1 MKHRAESRFFFIVV
15 LLFLLMLPLGT
26 SLHAQTDNER
36 VEGDYGDAP
45 DNLFT
50 NYTSVDPLGQATF
63 PSSSDDEADAAEQGF
78 VVHRAPEDR
87 VFLGE
92 TVTVE
97 ENAILIDRDFDDGWI
112 PSSFSACSTQQIAVL
127 ITIPETAPEG
137 PIYFNALFDWNHNGS
152 WNGSDGCPVEVLTP
166 PPGELP
172 SPTGTSAPEWAIQNI
187 RLDQPPYELKPGFS
201 GGVIFPPF
209 LTGQLGGEMWV
220 RFTITTEPV
229 NDPSNRSQSLN
240 NAGWDGRGDFDFGE
254 TEDYFTCL
262 IAEGQSLPGCPRSAP
277 DLSNANPVLSLD
289 EVNALV
295 NQPQPDSDDPD
306 DPTPPTPGDPTPPN
320 PPGGPDDPGTPQ
332 LIPEADLS
340 LDKTVNDTTPNVGD
354 IITFAIVVRNDG
366 PDPATGVSATDPL
379 PTGLDFVS
387 SSTFN
392 GGYDSGSG
400 LWAIGDLTVGDEAR
414 LDIVARVVGS
424 GSLTNEAEVF
434 SSDVADPDSV
444 PGNGTAGED
453 DIASVG
459 MTVPPAADLNLTK
472 TTDNPE
478 PGLGETVNF
487 TITLTNEG
495 PDPATNIT
503 VNEALPPELS
513 FVTATPSQGTFNGTT
528 WSLSNLAVGA
538 SATLQV
544 QTTLVSGGSGITNT
558 VEVMTSDLFDPDS
571 TPGNGVVGE
580 DDLDTLT
587 VNVVSD
593 LSMTKTDSPDP
604 VSVGNTLIWTLS
616 ITNNGPS
623 DADNVIVSD
632 SLPSGV
638 IFNSATPSQGSCNES
653 GGTVTCNLGMV
664 SNGNTETVTIDV
676 QVSPSFAST
685 SLSNSASVTSDNV
698 DPNPGDNSDS
708 EDTVVEGS
716 DLSITKVDVAD
727 PVAVGTNLQWTLT
740 VQNDGPSNASN
751 VQVVDTLPSGTTFV
765 SAVPSQG
772 GCSPVAGV
780 TCNLGTL
787 NNGASA
793 TVDITV
799 LVDAG
804 FAGTSMTNT
813 VTVSSDNAD
822 TNPGNNSDTENT
834 TIIHPAI
841 EIIKLPDNQTLP
853 IGGTANW
860 TITVNNIGDVLLNN
874 VTVTDAMAPN
884 CDNNLGTMGVGGST
898 TYSCDLTNVTQDFTN
913 VADVV
918 GTAPSGDN
926 VTDDD
931 DAFVDILPAI
941 TVIKS
946 VNPASLPEPGGVFS
960 FTVRVNNDSNEA
972 ITLTS
977 LVDDIHGDLDGQG
990 TCSMPQAIGIGGFY
1004 QCFFDATVNGNAG
1017 FSETDTVTATA
1028 EDDDGNSVNDN
1039 DTATLDITDVASA
1052 GINVTKTATPTS
1064 INEPGGSITFDLQI
1078 DNPSSVD
1085 TVTINSIVDD
1095 IHGDL
1100 DGQGTCSVPQ
1110 VIAPGGNYQCSFS
1123 ALVTG
1128 NAGDSETDTIT
1139 ADGVDDDGAA
1149 VSDNDSATVDIL
1161 DVASA
1166 GITVTKTATP
1176 TSINELGGSITF
1188 DLQIDNPSTVD
1199 SVTITSIVDD
1209 IHGDLN
1215 GQGTCSVPQVIAAGG
1230 NYQCSFSALVTG
1242 NAGDSETDTI
1252 TASGIDDDG
1261 APVSNND
1268 SATVD
1273 ILDVASAGITVTKTA
1288 TPTTV
1293 NEPGGAVTFDVQ
1305 IDNPSSVDAVTI
1317 TSLVDDIH
1325 GDLDG
1330 QGTCSVPQVIAAGGN
1345 YQCAFT
1351 ANVNGNAGDS
1361 ETDTITAT
1369 GTDDDGAPVTDNDT
1383 ATVDILDILPSI
1395 TLTKTANPTT
1405 INEPGGPVTFTVRID
1420 NNVAVES
1427 VDITSLVDDIHG
1439 NLDGQGTCA
1448 VPQTIAASGFY
1459 ECSFTGNVT
1468 GNAGDS
1474 ETDTITADGA
1484 DDDGNPVNDNDTAT
1498 VDILDVLPSI
1508 TVTKTASPTT
1518 INEPGGSIT
1527 FTLRIDNNVS
1537 AESVNITSI
1546 VDDIHGNLD
1555 GQGTCAVPQT
1565 IAASG
1570 FYQCTFSAN
1579 VTGNAGDSET
1589 DTITADG
1596 ADDDGNPVS
1605 DNDSAT
1611 VDIVDVPSAGI
1622 TVTKTASP
1630 TSVNEPGGSVT
1641 FTARIDNPST
1651 ADSVTITS
1659 LVDDIHGDLNTQGTC
1674 AVPQIIAAGDFYEC
1688 SFSALVTGN
1697 AGDSETDTITASGVD
1712 DDGVP
1717 VTDNDSATVNVVDV
1731 PSAGITV
1738 TKTANPTTLNEPG
1751 GPVVFTMRIDNPST
1765 ADAVTINS
1773 IVDDIHGNLDGQ
1785 GDCAVPQLIAAG
1797 GFYQC
1802 SFIANVTGAPGTSE
1816 TDTITADG
1824 VDDDGTPVSDNDS
1837 ATVDILDVL
1846 PNITLTKTA
1855 NPTQVEEPGGPV
1867 TFTVRLD
1874 NNVTEESVNITSLVD
1889 DIHGN
1894 LNGQGDCFVPQSIG
1908 PGGFYQCQ
1916 FTVNV
1921 NGTAGTSETDT
1932 ITADGAD
1939 DEGNP
1944 VSANDSATVDII
1956 EVVADLSITKTDSMD
1971 PVLVGSTF
1979 SWTLNVTN
1987 NGPSNG
1993 INVVVS
1999 DSLPSGVTLQSINS
2013 AGWDSCSGTVN
2024 ITCNLA
2030 FLAPGPA
2037 PAIVLNVQVDP
2048 GFMGSQLVNTATVS
2062 SDSTDNN
2069 PGDNS
2074 DTETTNVDGGVDLS
2088 ITKTDNPDPVLAGNQ
2103 LTYTLS
2109 VANAG
2114 PATATNLT
2122 VSDTLLSELT
2132 LVSASGTG
2140 WSCSDDAPASPT
2152 TVTCTLATLPVGA
2165 ANPIVIVSTVD
2176 PSTTNGTALSNTA
2189 TVTSTNIELNPGDES
2204 DTEPTNVGTEA
2215 DLSLVKNDVSDPVE
2229 AGTNVTWTLSVTN
2242 NGPSDAQ
2249 GVTVTDTLPTE
2260 VTLVSASGTG
2270 WSCSDDAPAVP
2281 TTVTCTDASLS
2292 PGPANPITIVATV
2305 DPSTAN
2311 GTTLNNTASATTTTT
2326 DPNPGNNSDGE
2337 TTTIDT
2343 AADLTIVKT
2352 DLPDPAVA
2360 GQNLFFFINVTNNG
2374 PSDAQTVVVSDPLPT
2389 EVSFISASPTQ
2400 GTCMHD
2406 GSPTGGLVT
2415 CNLNTMGD
2423 GDVVTIT
2430 ITTRVDASFTGTS
2443 VSNTA
2448 NVSSG
2453 TTDPNPGNDDTETTT
2468 ITQEA
2473 DISVGKID
2481 NPDPVV
2487 AGEVLT
2493 WTITIDNNG
2502 PSDAQNVDMTDVLPS
2517 GVTLVG
2523 GSVTPS
2529 QGSCVEG
2536 STITCSIGTVPA
2548 QDSAT
2553 VVFSVI
2559 VDSDFPGS
2567 SISNSATVTTSTTD
2581 PTPGNNTGSA
2591 TTTVNK
2597 VSDLILT
2604 MTDNPDPVNA
2614 GQQLVYV
2621 VTVNNSGPSEATN
2634 VNVFDSL
2641 PSGVTFNSAVPSQ
2654 GSCSGTSS
2662 ISCNL
2667 GSISSG
2673 GNATITI
2680 TVTVN
2685 PGFSGVLTNTAL
2697 VTTTSTDPN
2706 AGNDSDSE
2714 NTTVN

>member
-1 MKHRAESRFFFIVV
+1 MRHRFERRFLFITAMLFFLV
-15 LLFLLMLPLGT
+15 LPLG
-26 SLHAQTDNER
+26 LQAQSTNTPI
-36 VEGDYGDAP
+36 EGDYGDAP

-50 NYTSVDPLGQATF
+50 NYISVDPLNQATF
-63 PSSSDDEADAAEQGF
+63 PSSMDDDVDVAEQGF

-97 ENAILIDRDFDDGWI
+97 ENAILIDRDFDDGWV
-112 PSSFSACSTQQIAVL
+112 PASFSACSTQQIAVL
-127 ITIPETAPEG
+127 ITIPEDATPG
-137 PIYFNALFDWNHNGS
+137 PIYFNALFDWNHDGI
-152 WNGSDGCPVEVLTP
+152 WAAADGCPVDVLTP
-166 PPGELP
+166 PVGELP
-172 SPTGTSAPEWAIQNI
+172 SPTGTSALEWAIQNV
-187 RLDQPPYELKPGFS
+187 RLDQSPYNLEPGFS

-229 NDPSNRSQSLN
+229 NDPSNNSQSLN
-240 NAGWDGRGDFDFGE
+240 NAGWDGRGDFEFGE

-262 IAEGQSLPGCPRSAP
+262 LVEGQNLPGCPRSSP
-277 DLSNANPVLSLD
+277 NLSGADPVLSLED
-289 EVNALV
+289 VNILV
-295 NQPQPDSDDPD
+295 NQPPGDDDPN
-306 DPTPPTPGDPTPPN
+306 DPTPPVV
-320 PPGGPDDPGTPQ
+320 PQ
-332 LIPEADLS
+332 VLPEADLS

-354 IITFAIVVRNDG
+354 LITFSLVVRNDG
-366 PDPATGVSATDPL
+366 PDPASGVSVTDPL
-379 PTGLDFVS
+379 PAGISFVS
-387 SSTFN
+387 SNTFN

-400 LWAIGDLTVGDEAR
+400 LWAIGDLAVGDEAR
-414 LDIVARVVGS
+414 LDILTRVTGS
-424 GSLTNEAEVF
+424 GAITNEAEVF
-434 SSDVADPDSV
+434 SSDVVDPDSV
-444 PGNGTAGED
+444 PGNGAAGED

-459 MTVPPAADLNLTK
+459 MTVPPAADLSLTK
-472 TTDNPE
+472 STDNPE
-478 PGLGETVNF
+478 PDLGDTINY
-487 TITLTNEG
+487 TITLTNSG
-495 PDPATNIT
+495 PDPATGI
-503 VNEALPPELS
+503 VVSEALPAQLS
-513 FVTATPSQGTFNGTT
+513 FVAATPSQGTFSGTT
-528 WSLSNLAVGA
+528 WNLSNLAVGA
-538 SATLQV
+538 SATLLV
-544 QTTLVSGGSGITNT
+544 ETTLTTGGSGITNT
-558 VEVMTSDLFDPDS
+558 AEVTASDLFDPDS
-571 TPGNGVVGE
+571 TPGNGVIGE
-580 DDLDTLT
+580 DDIDALT
-587 VNVVSD
+587 VNVLSD
-593 LSMTKTDSPDP
+593 LRMTKTDSPDP

-616 ITNNGPS
+616 VENNGPS

-638 IFNSATPSQGSCNES
+638 IFNSATPSQGACNES

-664 SNGNTETVTIDV
+664 SNGATETITIDV
-676 QVSPSFAST
+676 QVSSSFAST

-698 DPNPGDNSDS
+698 DPNPGDNSDT
-708 EDTVVEGS
+708 EDTEVEGS

-751 VQVVDTLPSGTTFV
+751 VQVVDTLPSGVTFV

-772 GCSPVAGV
+772 GCTPVAGV

-793 TVDITV
+793 TVDVTV

-813 VTVSSDNAD
+813 VVVSSDNAD
-822 TNPGNNSDTENT
+822 TNPGNNSDTEDT
-834 TIIHPAI
+834 AIIHPAI

-860 TITVNNIGDVLLNN
+860 NITVNNIGDVLLNN

-898 TYSCDLTNVTQDFTN
+898 TYACSLTNVLQDFTN

-972 ITLTS
+972 ITLTT
-977 LVDDIHGDLDGQG
+977 LVDDIHGNLDGQG

-1004 QCFFDATVNGNAG
+1004 QCVFDATVNGNAG
-1017 FSETDTVTATA
+1017 FSETDTVTGTA

-1052 GINVTKTATPTS
+1052 GIDVIKTANPTS
-1064 INEPGGSITFDLQI
+1064 INEPGGSITFTLRI

-1100 DGQGTCSVPQ
+1100 DGQGTCAVTQ
-1110 VIAPGGNYQCSFS
+1110 VIAPGGFYECSFS

-1139 ADGVDDDGAA
+1139 AAGVDDDGAP
-1149 VSDNDSATVDIL
+1149 VTDNDSATVDIL

-1176 TSINELGGSITF
+1176 TSINEPGGSITF

-1199 SVTITSIVDD
+1199 AVTITSIVDD

-1215 GQGTCSVPQVIAAGG
+1215 GQGTCSVPQIIASGG

-1261 APVSNND
+1261 APVTDND

-1288 TPTTV
+1288 TPITI
-1293 NEPGGAVTFDVQ
+1293 NEPGGSVTFDVQ

-1317 TSLVDDIH
+1317 TSLIDDIH

-1330 QGTCSVPQVIAAGGN
+1330 QGTCSVPQLIAAGGN

-1351 ANVNGNAGDS
+1351 ANVTGNAGDS
-1361 ETDTITAT
+1361 ETDTVTAT
-1369 GTDDDGAPVTDNDT
+1369 GTDDDGAPVTDSDT
-1383 ATVDILDILPSI
+1383 ATVDILDTLPDI
-1395 TLTKTANPTT
+1395 TLTKTANPIT

-1420 NNVAVES
+1420 NNVTVES

-1439 NLDGQGTCA
+1439 NLDGQGTCS

-1459 ECSFTGNVT
+1459 QCSFTGNVT
-1468 GNAGDS
+1468 GDAGDS
-1474 ETDTITADGA
+1474 ETDTVTADGA
-1484 DDDGNPVNDNDTAT
+1484 DDDGNPVSDNDTAT

-1508 TVTKTASPTT
+1508 TVTKTANPIT

-1555 GQGTCAVPQT
+1555 GQGTCSVPQS
-1565 IAASG
+1565 IVASG

-1605 DNDSAT
+1605 DNDSAI
-1611 VDIVDVPSAGI
+1611 VDIIDVASAGI
-1622 TVTKTASP
+1622 TVTKTANP
-1630 TSVNEPGGSVT
+1630 TTVNEPGGSVT
-1641 FTARIDNPST
+1641 FTARIDNPSV

-1659 LVDDIHGDLNTQGTC
+1659 FVDDIHGDLNTQGTC
-1674 AVPQIIAAGDFYEC
+1674 TVPQIIAAGGFYEC

-1697 AGDSETDTITASGVD
+1697 AGDSEVDTITASGVD

-1717 VTDNDSATVNVVDV
+1717 VTDNDSATVDV
-1731 PSAGITV
+1731 LDVASAGITV
-1738 TKTANPTTLNEPG
+1738 TKTANPTTINEPG
-1751 GPVVFTMRIDNPST
+1751 GPVVFTLRVDNPST

-1773 IVDDIHGNLDGQ
+1773 LVDDVHGNLNGQ
-1785 GDCAVPQLIAAG
+1785 GDCSVPQLIAAG

-1802 SFIANVTGAPGTSE
+1802 TFIANVTGAPGFSE
-1816 TDTITADG
+1816 TDTITANG
-1824 VDDDGTPVSDNDS
+1824 VDDDGTPVTDNDS

-1846 PNITLTKTA
+1846 PSITLTKTA

-1867 TFTVRLD
+1867 TFTVNIT

-1894 LNGQGDCFVPQSIG
+1894 LNGQGTCFVPQSIG
-1908 PGGFYQCQ
+1908 PGASYQCS
-1916 FTVNV
+1916 FTVNI
-1921 NGTAGTSETDT
+1921 NGVAGFSETDT
-1932 ITADGAD
+1932 VTADGAD
-1939 DEGNP
+1939 DDGNP
-1944 VSANDSATVDII
+1944 VSDNDSATVDVI
-1956 EVVADLSITKTDSMD
+1956 EVLADLSITKIDSMD
-1971 PVLVGSTF
+1971 PVLVGDTF
-1979 SWTLNVTN
+1979 TWTLNVIN

-1999 DSLPSGVTLQSINS
+1999 DTLPTGANLQSISS
-2013 AGWDSCSGTVN
+2013 AGWDSCSGTVTV
-2024 ITCNLA
+2024 TCNLA
-2030 FLAPGPA
+2030 LLAPGPA
-2037 PAIVLNVQVDP
+2037 PAIVLTVQVDP

-2062 SDSTDNN
+2062 SDATDNN

-2088 ITKTDNPDPVLAGNQ
+2088 LTKTDNPDPVLAGNQ

-2122 VSDTLLSELT
+2122 VSDTLPTEVS

-2140 WSCSDDAPASPT
+2140 WSCSDNAPAVPT
-2152 TVTCTLATLPVGA
+2152 TVTCTLATLAVGA
-2165 ANPIVIVSTVD
+2165 ANPISIVTTVD
-2176 PSTTNGTALSNTA
+2176 PSTISGTALSNTA
-2189 TVTSTNIELNPGDES
+2189 SVTSTNIEVNPGDEN

-2215 DLSLVKNDVSDPVE
+2215 DLSLVKNDASDPVV

-2249 GVTVTDTLPTE
+2249 GVTVTDTLPID

-2292 PGPANPITIVATV
+2292 PGPANPISIVAFV

-2311 GTTLNNTASATTTTT
+2311 GTVLNNSASVTTTTT
-2326 DPNPGNNSDGE
+2326 DPNPGNNSDSE
-2337 TTTIDT
+2337 NTTIDT

-2374 PSDAQTVVVSDPLPT
+2374 PSDAETVVVSDPLPN
-2389 EVSFISASPTQ
+2389 EVSFIGASPTQ
-2400 GTCMHD
+2400 GSCVHD
-2406 GSPTGGLVT
+2406 GSPMGGVVT
-2415 CNLNTMGD
+2415 CTLNTVGN

-2430 ITTRVDASFTGTS
+2430 ITTRVDASFIGTLISNTGS
-2443 VSNTA
+2443 VS
-2448 NVSSG
+2448 
-2453 TTDPNPGNDDTETTT
+2453 TTTNDPNPGNDDTENTVV
-2468 ITQEA
+2468 TQEA

-2487 AGEVLT
+2487 AGQTLT
-2493 WTITIDNNG
+2493 WTITMDNNG
-2502 PSDAQNVDMTDVLPS
+2502 PSDAQDVNMTDVLPA
-2517 GVTLVG
+2517 GVVLVG

-2536 STITCSIGTVPA
+2536 TTITCSIGTVAA
-2548 QDSAT
+2548 QASAT

-2567 SISNSATVTTSTTD
+2567 SITNTATVTTSTTD
-2581 PTPGNNTGSA
+2581 PTPGNNTGAA
-2591 TTTVNK
+2591 TTTINK

-2614 GQQLVYV
+2614 GQQLIYV
-2621 VTVNNSGPSEATN
+2621 VTISNSGPSEATS
-2634 VNVFDSL
+2634 VTVFDSL
-2641 PSGVTFNSAVPSQ
+2641 PSGVTLNSAVPSQ
-2654 GSCSGTSS
+2654 GSCSGSTS
-2662 ISCNL
+2662 ISCSL
-2667 GSISSG
+2667 GAIGSG
-2673 GNATITI
+2673 GNATVTL

-2697 VTTTSTDPN
+2697 VTTTATDPN